1 MNAGF
6 VRSERSSAPFS
17 AVLVRLALATAVVIA
32 AACGGSDGG
41 TDPSTPSAISR
52 VSPDSQSSAAGVKMA
67 QPLVVLVT
75 GGGGSPLANTPV
87 RWTIGAGGGSVS
99 DTVSQTDIA
108 GHAQTTYTPGTAL
121 SVAHVVAQAGTLP
134 ALQFTITL
142 TAGPPKTLVK
152 FGSDSPAAVAGS
164 KLTLSVKVGDQFGNA
179 IAGSV
184 VNWAAASGALSAA
197 TSTSDAGGVASV
209 QYTLGAAKGTYTM
222 TATVAGLA
230 PVTFTVTAI

>member
-1 MNAGF
+1 MTAGF
-6 VRSERSSAPFS
+6 VSSARFS
-17 AVLVRLALATAVVIA
+17 TVFARVAVMAAVVIA
-32 AACGGSDGG
+32 AACGGDSGS

-52 VSPDSQSSAAGVKMA
+52 VSPDSQSAPAGVKMA

-75 GGGGSPLANTPV
+75 GGGGAPLANTPV
-87 RWTIGAGGGSVS
+87 EWTIGTGGGSVS
-99 DTVSQTDIA
+99 ETVSQTDAA

-121 SVAHVVAQAGTLP
+121 TVAHVSAQAGSL
-134 ALQFTITL
+134 ASLQFTISL
-142 TAGPPKTLVK
+142 TAGPPKTVQK

-164 KLTLSVKVGDQFGNA
+164 KLTLSVKVVDEFGNA

-184 VNWAAASGALSAA
+184 VNWAGGSGTVSVA
-197 TSTSDAGGVASV
+197 TSTTDAGGVAAV
-209 QYTLGAAKGTYTM
+209 QYTLGAAKGQYSL